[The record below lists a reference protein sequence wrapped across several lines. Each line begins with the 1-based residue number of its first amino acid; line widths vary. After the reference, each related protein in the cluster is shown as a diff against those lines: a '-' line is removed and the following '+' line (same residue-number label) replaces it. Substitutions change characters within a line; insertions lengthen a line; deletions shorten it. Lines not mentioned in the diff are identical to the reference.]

1 MSFLSLF
8 TQGGQTQIHQF
19 RMLRQV
25 IWTTLSVAFFLSLCV
40 GAWQMNAHLPTGV
53 MRWIHASYLAE
64 FKLSMPFVKPERAEQ
79 NWYGENGK
87 VVEVKSVDILRNPL
101 SKRAQ
106 RTFRVAFDKGV
117 SAALMTFMTSLLIL
131 CTLWIVKGRAN
142 KRKKLLSGVE
152 VVSVKV
158 LKKLIKRKKQ
168 ASQFVLGGVPLIKD
182 AETKH
187 MLICGTTG
195 SGKTNCLHEL
205 LPQIRKQGQRAVIV
219 DLTGDFVAKYYR
231 EGQDILLNPFDGRSK
246 GWSPWDEC
254 WQEYHYDDLAAAIIP
269 SSSYDPF
276 WYTAARVLFAEG
288 MKQFKETPSLKKLLK
303 FLLTMPLSTA
313 ERILSET
320 RAATLLSKENDKTAA
335 SIRSTLSNAIRS
347 FEYVNDQENVFSL
360 RLWVREAEASESW
373 VFLSSAPDQRE
384 TLKPLLN
391 AWLSTALSSLL
402 SLHQADRRL
411 WFIIDELHAIDMVP
425 VLPQALAEARK
436 YGGCFVLG
444 TQDFNQLDK
453 VYGASLT
460 NSMLGLLNTKIIFRS
475 PDDQTAR
482 RLSATFGEQ
491 EQSQIVEGLSFG
503 AHHMRDGVNLSDQRR
518 IRPVVSLTE
527 IIALK
532 DLEAFIKLPGN
543 FPPAKL
549 KFQYQKR

>member
-1 MSFLSLF
+1 M
-8 TQGGQTQIHQF
+8 HQF

-25 IWTTLSVAFFLSLCV
+25 TWTTLSVAFFLSLGV
-40 GAWQMNAHLPTGV
+40 GAWRMNAHLPTGV
-53 MRWIHASYLAE
+53 MRWVHAAYLAE
-64 FKLSMPFVKPERAEQ
+64 FKLSLPFVKSELIKQSWYEQ
-79 NWYGENGK
+79 GGK
-87 VVEVKSVDILRNPL
+87 VVEVRSIDVLRHPMSNQAQTTFFLSVEKGMLAAVI
-101 SKRAQ
+101 
-106 RTFRVAFDKGV
+106 TFF
-117 SAALMTFMTSLLIL
+117 STLFIL
-131 CTLWIVKGRAN
+131 CILWIITGRAN
-142 KRKKLLSGVE
+142 KRRKLLSGVE

-158 LKKLIKRKKQ
+158 LKKLVKRKRL
-168 ASQFVLGGVPLIKD
+168 ASQFVIGGLPLIKD
-182 AETKH
+182 GETKH

-205 LPQIRKQGQRAVIV
+205 LSQIRKQGQRAVIV

-360 RLWVREAEASESW
+360 RSWVREAEAFDSW
-373 VFLSSAPDQRE
+373 VFLISAPDQRE

-402 SLHQADRRL
+402 SLHQTDRRL
-411 WFIIDELHAIDMVP
+411 WFIIDELHAIDRVP
-425 VLPQALAEARK
+425 ILPQALAEARK

-444 TQDFNQLDK
+444 TQDFNQLDEI
-453 VYGASLT
+453 YGAPLT

-475 PDDQTAR
+475 PDDKTAK
-482 RLSATFGEQ
+482 RLSAIFGEQ
-491 EQSQIVEGLSFG
+491 EQSEIVEGLSFG

-518 IRPVVSLTE
+518 IRPVVSPSE

-532 DLEAFIKLPGN
+532 DFEAFIKLPGN

-549 KFQYQKR
+549 RFRYHHKRVMSEGFLPHEC